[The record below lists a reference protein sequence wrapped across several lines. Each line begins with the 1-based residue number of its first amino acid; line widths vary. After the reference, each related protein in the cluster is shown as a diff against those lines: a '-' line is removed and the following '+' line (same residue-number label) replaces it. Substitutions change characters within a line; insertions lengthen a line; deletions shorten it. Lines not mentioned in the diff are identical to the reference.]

1 MEGSSPLRRFLLP
14 AIFVAALFALLFLRG
29 QNGDRQS
36 GEWTFRGPTMG
47 TAWTVKIA
55 DPDLSEPD
63 RETIESTIKQTVAL
77 VDQRMSNWKDDSELS
92 LLNRHDTTPYPVS
105 GELLGILDKAMEIH
119 QLTGG
124 AFDITV
130 GPLVNA
136 YGFGPGDPPHVP
148 EEAELGELLA
158 RIGLNKL
165 SLNKRAGTATKK
177 NADLYFDL
185 SGIAKGFAVDQVA
198 GALEELGYTAYMI
211 EIGGEIRTRGRN
223 SSGEIWRIGVE
234 QPDPTL
240 REAGRIIPLLNTAMA
255 TSGEY
260 RNFYEKDGVRY
271 SHTIDP
277 RNGKPIRHN
286 LASVSVLHPS
296 CAMADGIATGLNV
309 LGPDE
314 GYELAVTHGI
324 AALFILERS
333 NGSLIE
339 HATPAFEAVLQR
351 TREAELPDP
360 VVP

>member
-1 MEGSSPLRRFLLP
+1 MEGPSPLRRFLLP

-29 QNGDRQS
+29 RNDVDRS

-55 DPDLSEPD
+55 DPDLD
-63 RETIESTIKQTVAL
+63 KDNRELIETTIQQTVAL

-92 LLNRHDTTPYPVS
+92 LLNRHDTSPYPVS
-105 GELLGILDKAMEIH
+105 GELLGVLDRAIAIH
-119 QLTGG
+119 RLTGG

-136 YGFGPGDPPHVP
+136 YGFGPGDPPRIP
-148 EEAELGELLA
+148 TEAELADLMA
-158 RIGLNKL
+158 RTGLGKL
-165 SLNKRAGTATKK
+165 SLNKRDSTATKK
-177 NADLYFDL
+177 HTDLYFDL

-198 GALEELGYTAYMI
+198 AAMEQLGHTDYMI
-211 EIGGEIRTRGRN
+211 EIGGELRTRGRN
-223 SSGEIWRIGVE
+223 GRGEIWRIGVE

-240 REAGRIIPLLNTAMA
+240 REAGRIIPLFDIAMA

-260 RNFYEKDGVRY
+260 RNFIELDGVRY

-277 RNGKPIRHN
+277 RTGKPINHH
-286 LASVSVLHPS
+286 LASVSVLHKS
-296 CAMADGIATGLNV
+296 CTMADGIATGLNV
-309 LGPDE
+309 LGPDA
-314 GYELAVTHGI
+314 GYELAVRHGI

-339 HATPAFEAVLQR
+339 HATPAFETTLERA
-351 TREAELPDP
+351 REAEQPDP

>member
-1 MEGSSPLRRFLLP
+1 MEGASALRRFLLP
-14 AIFVAALFALLFLRG
+14 ALFVGALFALLFLRG
-29 QNGDRQS
+29 RNDVART

-47 TAWTVKIA
+47 TAWAVKIA
-55 DPDLSEPD
+55 DPELEE
-63 RETIESTIKQTVAL
+63 ETRDAIETTIQQTVAL

-92 LLNRHDTTPYPVS
+92 LLNRHDTSPYPVS
-105 GELLGILDKAMEIH
+105 GELLGVLDMAIEIH
-119 QLTGG
+119 RLTGG

-136 YGFGPGDPPHVP
+136 YGFGPGDPPRIP
-148 EEAELGELLA
+148 TEDELKDLMA
-158 RIGLNKL
+158 RTGLNKL
-165 SLNKRAGTATKK
+165 TLNKNAGTATKK
-177 NADLYFDL
+177 HTDLYFDL

-198 GALEELGYTAYMI
+198 AALEELGHADYMI

-223 SSGEIWRIGVE
+223 GSGEIWRIGVE

-240 REAGRIIPLLNTAMA
+240 REAGRIIPLLDTAMA

-260 RNFYEKDGVRY
+260 RNFIEIEGVRY

-277 RNGKPIRHN
+277 RTGKPIDHH
-286 LASVSVLHPS
+286 LASVSVLHQS
-296 CAMADGIATGLNV
+296 CATADGVATGLNV

-314 GYELAVTHGI
+314 GYELAVKHGI

-339 HATPAFEAVLQR
+339 HATPAFEATLER
-351 TREAELPDP
+351 TREAQQPDP
-360 VVP
+360 VIP

>member
-1 MEGSSPLRRFLLP
+1 
-14 AIFVAALFALLFLRG
+14 
-29 QNGDRQS
+29 
-36 GEWTFRGPTMG
+36 MG

-55 DPDLSEPD
+55 EPDLREED
-63 RETIESTIKQTVAL
+63 RERIGTTIQQTADQI
-77 VDQRMSNWKDDSELS
+77 DQRMSTWKDDSELS

-105 GELLGILDKAMEIH
+105 EELLGVLSKASEIH
-119 QLTGG
+119 KLTGG

-130 GPLVNA
+130 GPLVRA
-136 YGFGPGDPPHVP
+136 YGFGPDAPPQVP
-148 EEAELGELLA
+148 TEEELADLMS
-158 RIGLNKL
+158 RIGLNRL
-165 SLNKRAGTATKK
+165 TLNRSEGTVTKK
-177 NADLYFDL
+177 HSDLHCDL
-185 SGIAKGFAVDQVA
+185 SGIAKGYAVDQVA
-198 GALEELGYTAYMI
+198 AALEALGQTNYMV

-223 SSGEIWRIGVE
+223 GSGEIWRIGVE
-234 QPDPTL
+234 QPDPTI
-240 REAGRIIPLLNTAMA
+240 REAGRIIPLLDTAMA

-260 RNFYEKDGVRY
+260 RNFYEVGGARY

-277 RNGKPIRHN
+277 RTGTPIDHR
-286 LASVSVLHPS
+286 LASVSVLHKS
-296 CAMADGIATGLNV
+296 CMSADAIATGLNV

-314 GYELAVTHGI
+314 GYSLAVTHGI